1 MIVTANKTCSRIE
14 HNLEEPNLCR
24 RCGWALD
31 AHTDIQGTWT
41 AASPEAPV
49 GLDEW
54 WADQVAIDIAR
65 TAPKIKEYGTK
76 DLEAMGRLFAQIR
89 GVEMRGDTA
98 AVWGIMFYALGK
110 IARAIA
116 SLERNEMP
124 SEDTLF
130 DLSVYAMMARAYQ
143 ARGEL

>member
-1 MIVTANKTCSRIE
+1 
-14 HNLEEPNLCR
+14 
-24 RCGWALD
+24 
-31 AHTDIQGTWT
+31 
-41 AASPEAPV
+41 
-49 GLDEW
+49 
-54 WADQVAIDIAR
+54 
-65 TAPKIKEYGTK
+65 
-76 DLEAMGRLFAQIR
+76 
-89 GVEMRGDTA
+89 MRGDTA